1 MTFEKY
7 SNNWFTI
14 ALDTEKQV
22 FIANDKTDP
31 NFEATGITI
40 ESAVQNLKTIMAIQG
55 NLQDA

>member
-1 MTFEKY
+1 MTFENY

-22 FIANDKTDP
+22 FIAGDKLNP
-31 NFEATGITI
+31 AYEATGITI

-55 NLQDA
+55 DLQDA